1 MSKLIL
7 GHKFYVL
14 GRTSAITLSL
24 LFALYYSRELGVLSR
39 SYLAM
44 IMTSGVLIGV
54 ALTSGTTLTL
64 RNLGIQRT
72 PKDNIS
78 SFHLLV
84 VIEMLIGSVL
94 FLLTMLTFSTLK
106 YSLHPTLIITSVFYF
121 IASITHLIV
130 FELLIASK
138 AFRFLALSEIVTI
151 LLQVFFFLFFTKF
164 VDISIASKVL
174 VSFILS
180 YVVVVSACL
189 FYLKFKFG
197 YYVNFSNPLVFFRLT
212 KGNHTLGTV
221 LGIVDRFDRLI
232 IAWFL
237 PIALLGK
244 YAIMSSAIS
253 FFRFVPETISK
264 LIVATK
270 SEILPKYFQFKFVWV
285 GVLIALTASVLLL
298 QSFIEFTLGQS
309 WLLPLSVTYVFAL
322 QELARGMFQLS
333 ANYKIVIGKSSHA
346 HRAAMC
352 LLLISGPFAYILSRW
367 KGLIGV
373 PLGFL
378 LTYIFVLLLMKERSI

>member
-84 VIEMLIGSVL
+84 VIEMLIGSLL

-130 FELLIASK
+130 FKLLIASK

-151 LLQVFFFLFFTKF
+151 LLQLFFFLFFTKF
-164 VDISIASKVL
+164 VDILI
-174 VSFILS
+174 
-180 YVVVVSACL
+180 
-189 FYLKFKFG
+189 
-197 YYVNFSNPLVFFRLT
+197 FS
-212 KGNHTLGTV
+212 
-221 LGIVDRFDRLI
+221 
-232 IAWFL
+232 
-237 PIALLGK
+237 
-244 YAIMSSAIS
+244 
-253 FFRFVPETISK
+253 
-264 LIVATK
+264 
-270 SEILPKYFQFKFVWV
+270 
-285 GVLIALTASVLLL
+285 
-298 QSFIEFTLGQS
+298 
-309 WLLPLSVTYVFAL
+309 
-322 QELARGMFQLS
+322 
-333 ANYKIVIGKSSHA
+333 
-346 HRAAMC
+346 
-352 LLLISGPFAYILSRW
+352 
-367 KGLIGV
+367 
-373 PLGFL
+373 
-378 LTYIFVLLLMKERSI
+378 